1 MRLEKQRKVDT
12 RGAGQGVATN
22 GVRGKKERRR
32 LVKGTNYRIDIMFW
46 PIVVTSTGKVAPSIH
61 WVQKPYRLDI
71 TLEKGRLL
79 AYVQTDIPSKKVVSP
94 EIPSNIQLLE
104 IELNLKKQK
113 WLAICIYN
121 RPLQNNVYF
130 FSDVTNFVDKYVKN
144 YSNILFMGD
153 FNL

>member
-1 MRLEKQRKVDT
+1 
-12 RGAGQGVATN
+12 
-22 GVRGKKERRR
+22 
-32 LVKGTNYRIDIMFW
+32 MFW

-61 WVQKPYRLDI
+61 WAQKPYRLDI

-79 AYVQTDIPSKKVVSP
+79 AYVQTDIPSKKVVPP

-104 IELNLKKQK
+104 IKLNLKKQK

-121 RPLQNNVYF
+121 PPLLNNVHF
-130 FSDVTNFVDKYVKN
+130 FSDLTNFVDKYVKN
-144 YSNILFMGD
+144 YGNILFMGD